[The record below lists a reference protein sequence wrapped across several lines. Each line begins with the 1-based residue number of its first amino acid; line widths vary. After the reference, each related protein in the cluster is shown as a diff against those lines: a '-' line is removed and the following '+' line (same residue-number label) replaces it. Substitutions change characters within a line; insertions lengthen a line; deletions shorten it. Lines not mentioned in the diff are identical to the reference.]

1 LPCSVF
7 FRTAKVRTQ
16 SETGKFLK
24 KKIIGKPVNRA
35 FFSAFNDRYLPQFQ
49 LKAEFSSQ
57 MKDFSYITNSHP
69 AFIESLY
76 QEFLKNPS
84 GVDPDLRKFF
94 EGFDFAVANGSAVAV
109 NGQPVAG
116 TTAIDWMKEVRVY
129 RLILGYRNKGHLLAK
144 TNPIRTRKDR
154 GANLELSFFGLS
166 DADLDTVY
174 QAGNLIGL
182 GATSLRNILSHLQQS
197 YAGHV
202 GIEFKYI
209 SDQKKIDWLTTEM
222 EQRFTNPVTIEKQK
236 RILEKLNE
244 GVIFEKFLH
253 TKYIGQKRF
262 SLEGGETTIAA
273 LDAIINVSANNDVQ
287 EVVIGMAHRGR
298 LNILANIMG
307 KTYEQIFSEF
317 EGTAAIDQTM
327 GSGDVKYHMGYGSEV
342 QTVDHKAIH
351 LKLMPNPSHLE
362 AVDPVVVGFARAK
375 ADVLYES
382 DFDKLLPILIHGDA
396 SVAGQGIVYEVLQ
409 MSNLRGYYTG
419 GTIHF
424 VINNQIGFTTD
435 FDDARSADYCTSA
448 AAMIQAPVLH
458 VNGDDA
464 EAVVKCAE
472 IATRYRQEFNS
483 DIFIDMVCYLRHGH
497 NEGDDPKYTQPQLYA
512 LIDKHQNP
520 REIYTQ
526 FLIENGEAD
535 AQQLAK
541 DMEKKFW
548 GDLQERLDEVKQ
560 HPLPY
565 KYQQPELVWK
575 SLRKATEEDFDQSPV
590 TAIKE
595 EEIRRVFDSLMK
607 WPEDFKPLKK
617 VEKLLQDKIKL
628 LQTEQKIDWATAE
641 LMAYG
646 SLLVDGK
653 LVRMS
658 GQDVKRG
665 TFSHRHAV
673 LRDENTNLEYN
684 RLNHFQEKQEKFRI
698 YNSLLSE
705 YGVLGFEYGYAMANP
720 NALVIWEAQFGDF
733 CNGAQTM
740 IDQFIAAGEQK
751 WQRQN
756 GVVMLLPHGYE
767 GQGPEHSSAR
777 MERFLQMCAELNLV
791 VTNITSAANLFHVFR
806 RQLTWH
812 FRKPLIN
819 FSPKAN
825 LRNPGT
831 YSHIS
836 EFASSGFKEVI
847 DDNFVTAAAQV
858 KKVLLCSGKLYFELA
873 EKQQK
878 ENRTDIAI
886 VRLEQL
892 YPLPAKQLD
901 ALYKKYNKA
910 TWFWVQEEPLN
921 MGAAGFLQM
930 NLKSINFGVI
940 SRNASAATA
949 TGYAKV
955 HAQEQAEIIDT
966 AFGI

>member
-1 LPCSVF
+1 
-7 FRTAKVRTQ
+7 
-16 SETGKFLK
+16 
-24 KKIIGKPVNRA
+24 
-35 FFSAFNDRYLPQFQ
+35 
-49 LKAEFSSQ
+49 

-69 AFIESLY
+69 AYIERLY
-76 QEFLKNPS
+76 QEFIQNPES
-84 GVDPDLRKFF
+84 IDPDMKKFF
-94 EGFDFAVANGSAVAV
+94 EGFDFAVANGSGAQANL
-109 NGQPVAG
+109 NGASSG
-116 TTAIDWMKEVRVY
+116 TDSGIDWMKEIKVY
-129 RLILGYRNKGHLLAK
+129 RLILGYRNKGHLLSK
-144 TNPIRTRKDR
+144 TNPIRARKDR

-166 DADLDTVY
+166 EADMNTVY
-174 QAGNLIGL
+174 QAGNLVGL
-182 GATSLRNILSHLQQS
+182 GAATLKNILNHLEKC
-197 YAGHV
+197 YASNV

-209 SDQKKIDWLTTEM
+209 SDQKKIDWLTNEM
-222 EQRFTNPVTIEKQK
+222 ESKFTQPLSLDKKK
-236 RILEKLNE
+236 RILEKLNQ
-244 GVIFEKFLH
+244 GVMFEKFLH

-273 LDAIINVSANNDVQ
+273 LDSIINVAANNDVQ

-298 LNILANIMG
+298 LNVLANVMG

-317 EGTAAIDQTM
+317 EGTAVMDQTM
-327 GSGDVKYHMGYGSEV
+327 GSGDVKYHMGYGSEI
-342 QTVDHKAIH
+342 QTPDQKTIH

-375 ADVLYES
+375 ADVLYKS
-382 DFDKLLPILIHGDA
+382 DFDKILPILIHGDA

-409 MSNLRGYYTG
+409 MSRLHGYYTG

-435 FDDARSADYCTSA
+435 FDDARSADYCTSIA
-448 AAMIQAPVLH
+448 SMIQAPVLH

-472 IATRYRQEFNS
+472 IATRYRQEFNA
-483 DIFIDMVCYLRHGH
+483 DIFIDMVCYRKHGH

-526 FLIENGEAD
+526 FLMQNGEPD

-541 DMEKKFW
+541 EMEKKFW
-548 GDLQERLDEVKQ
+548 ADLQERLDEVKQ
-560 HPLPY
+560 NPLPY

-575 SLRKATEEDFDQSPV
+575 SLGKATEADFEQSPD
-590 TAIKE
+590 TAITPE
-595 EEIRRVFDSLMK
+595 VFKTLFEKLMQ
-607 WPEDFKPLKK
+607 WPADFKPLKK

-628 LQTEQKIDWATAE
+628 LETEQKIDWATAE
-641 LMAYG
+641 LLAYG
-646 SLLVDGK
+646 SILLDGNI
-653 LVRMS
+653 VRMS

-673 LRDENTNLEYN
+673 LRDENTNEEYN
-684 RLNHFQEKQEKFRI
+684 RLNHFQENQEKFRI

-740 IDQFIAAGEQK
+740 IDQFISAGEQK

-777 MERFLQMCAELNLV
+777 LERFLQMCAELNMV
-791 VTNITSAANLFHVFR
+791 ITNITTAANLFHSLR
-806 RQLTWH
+806 RQLAWN
-812 FRKPLIN
+812 FRKPMIN

-831 YSHIS
+831 YSKTTDFTS
-836 EFASSGFKEVI
+836 GGFKEVI
-847 DDNFVTAAAQV
+847 DDAYVTDPAQV
-858 KKVLLCSGKLYFELA
+858 KKVLLCSGKIFYELA
-873 EKQQK
+873 DKQEK
-878 ENRTDIAI
+878 ENRGDVAV
-886 VRLEQL
+886 VRLEQI
-892 YPLPAKQLD
+892 YPLPHKQLE
-901 ALYKKYNKA
+901 ALYKKYSKA

-921 MGAAGFLQM
+921 MGAASFLQM
-930 NLKSINFGVI
+930 NLKNINFGVI

-955 HAQEQAEIIDT
+955 HAAEQAEIINT